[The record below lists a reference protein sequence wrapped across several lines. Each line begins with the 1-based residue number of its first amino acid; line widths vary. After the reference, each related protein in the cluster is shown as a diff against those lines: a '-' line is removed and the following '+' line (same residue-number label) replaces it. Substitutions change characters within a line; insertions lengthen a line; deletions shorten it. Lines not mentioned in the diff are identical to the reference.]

1 MGERV
6 SIVVPVYNVQ
16 EYLKRCVDSILAQ
29 TYENMEII
37 LVDDGSKDSSGQICD
52 NYAEKD
58 NRIRVIHKENG
69 GSNSARLAGVR
80 AAMCEYI
87 CFVDSDDWIEP
98 VMIEKMME
106 AAEREQADIV
116 ASGIYVDEPVR
127 PWIWRN
133 GIRQGVYKGK
143 ALHRFYANMIFSAED
158 THGIMLGMVC
168 KIYRTQLL
176 LKNLETIDPRI
187 YYGEDAACVFLCCLD
202 AKCIV
207 MQDACWYHYVTR
219 DTSVSARKDERI
231 FQNNCLFYNA
241 LYNRFMEHEDRHA
254 LIHQLRK
261 YVLVL
266 NNKAIADMF
275 QIHYERVLWEF
286 PFEMF
291 PAGSRI
297 VIYGAGNIGKAY
309 VHQLQLSSY
318 CTLAM
323 WIDKNVEAEGVQ
335 RPESLRDCE
344 YDYILVAIKNPDVV
358 REVKNELKKLGIWE
372 SEIIW
377 KEPVKG
383 SDSMYAVVELENGM
397 I

>member
-52 NYAEKD
+52 SYAEKD

-127 PWIWRN
+127 PWIWKN

-158 THGIMLGMVC
+158 THGIILGMVC

-187 YYGEDAACVFLCCLD
+187 YYREDAASVIVCCL
-202 AKCIV
+202 
-207 MQDACWYHYVTR
+207 
-219 DTSVSARKDERI
+219 
-231 FQNNCLFYNA
+231 
-241 LYNRFMEHEDRHA
+241 
-254 LIHQLRK
+254 
-261 YVLVL
+261 
-266 NNKAIADMF
+266 
-275 QIHYERVLWEF
+275 
-286 PFEMF
+286 
-291 PAGSRI
+291 
-297 VIYGAGNIGKAY
+297 
-309 VHQLQLSSY
+309 
-318 CTLAM
+318 
-323 WIDKNVEAEGVQ
+323 
-335 RPESLRDCE
+335 
-344 YDYILVAIKNPDVV
+344 
-358 REVKNELKKLGIWE
+358 
-372 SEIIW
+372 
-377 KEPVKG
+377 EP
-383 SDSMYAVVELENGM
+383 
-397 I
+397 